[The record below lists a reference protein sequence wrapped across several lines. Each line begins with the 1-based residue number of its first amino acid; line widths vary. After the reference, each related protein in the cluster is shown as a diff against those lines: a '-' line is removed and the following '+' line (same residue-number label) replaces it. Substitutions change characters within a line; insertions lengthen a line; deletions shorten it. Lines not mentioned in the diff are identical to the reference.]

1 MIKKMLI
8 SLIFIIT
15 LISCTLPRPPYKP
28 MSYPET
34 TTSKKVIFNN
44 VLILSGGAVN
54 GIFSVGVLNGYFEN
68 HPSTKFDSISGT
80 SIGSLVSS
88 FAFINRTDLAYKA
101 FKNLKNEDITG
112 EIQMENL
119 IKANSLS
126 NPQAI
131 KSLIAKFIT
140 NDIIDEVAAQSEG
153 RYLFINS
160 TNLDTGS
167 MVVFDLT
174 EVARKKQYDRYRD
187 ILQASC
193 SIPILFPPVFIDG
206 NMYYDGG
213 VRQNMFFPH
222 KLEPN
227 IDKDTFVLII
237 ENGRVAN
244 DELGTME
251 TRNSL
256 MGISSRIISIMDDA
270 SKQASYEHVEKQLR
284 GRHYFCQIP
293 STGPLLGFNFDPK
306 DLEKL
311 YQVGITEGK
320 KISLDITK

>member
-34 TTSKKVIFNN
+34 TTSKKIIFNN

-68 HPSTKFDSISGT
+68 HPSTRFDAISGT

-88 FAFINRTDLAYKA
+88 FAFINHTDLAYEA
-101 FKNLKNEDITG
+101 FKNLKGEDITG
-112 EIQMENL
+112 EMQMENL
-119 IKANSLS
+119 VKANSLS

-167 MVVFDLT
+167 MVVFDMT
-174 EVARKKQYDRYRD
+174 EIARQKQYDRYRTV
-187 ILQASC
+187 LQASC
-193 SIPILFPPVFIDG
+193 SIPIIFPPVFLDG
-206 NMYYDGG
+206 AMYYDGG
-213 VRQNMFFPH
+213 LVRNMFFPYS
-222 KLEPN
+222 LEPN
-227 IDKDTFVLII
+227 VDKDTAVLII
-237 ENGRVAN
+237 ENGRR
-244 DELGTME
+244 DGTELGTME

-256 MGISSRIISIMDDA
+256 LGISSRILAIVDDA
-270 SKQASYEHVEKQLR
+270 SKQGSYEHVDHELR
-284 GRHYFCQIP
+284 GKHYFCEIP
-293 STGPLLGFNFDPK
+293 VTAPLLGFNFK
-306 DLEKL
+306 KEDLEKL
-311 YQVGITEGK
+311 YSAGVAEGK
-320 KISLDITK
+320 KIPLDITK